1 LGRKIPLH
9 NNGTPIRN
17 WLHAEDTAMG
27 IITIIEAGVKNEIYN
42 ICGGF
47 EQTNIETVK
56 KILKANNLDIF
67 DMEKYIDFSCN
78 RPGQDVRYALDDSK
92 LRSLGWI
99 PIKQFDSEL
108 PKIVN
113 YYRDKFIW

>member
-1 LGRKIPLH
+1 
-9 NNGTPIRN
+9 
-17 WLHAEDTAMG
+17 
-27 IITIIEAGVKNEIYN
+27 
-42 ICGGF
+42 
-47 EQTNIETVK
+47 
-56 KILKANNLDIF
+56 
-67 DMEKYIDFSCN
+67 MEKYIDFSCN

-108 PKIVN
+108 TKIVN